1 LRQWQYL
8 QGETVMLDH
17 AEIRGDHLT
26 DLDLIAVAMQAC
38 NYTDQAAAYELS
50 GLLSKQGYGTAEECL
65 AAARAIVIEAKKPR
79 EAGHEIA

>member
-1 LRQWQYL
+1 
-8 QGETVMLDH
+8 MLDH

-65 AAARAIVIEAKKPR
+65 TAAKMIVVEARNPR
-79 EAGHEIA
+79 EVSYEPESIRH